1 MGEQREPQHLS
12 AQTAIR
18 GERGLMLFAQ
28 PVFPVCRF
36 AMQISYGDDQYLV
49 LRVSVYDAIGET
61 FRLATPC
68 PFRTRMPCRWKSRD
82 AIEGVKDFRQ
92 KLVAQARHFS
102 VVKFDC
108 F

>member
-1 MGEQREPQHLS
+1 
-12 AQTAIR
+12 
-18 GERGLMLFAQ
+18 
-28 PVFPVCRF
+28 
-36 AMQISYGDDQYLV
+36 MQISYGDDQYLV

-108 F
+108 FAQFDLRDFQKTDFHYLYFARTCSMVTVFNFPAS